1 MKPMIV
7 ITDVVSKAGDVVMRE
22 KTIALFGHVVY
33 RKSESYP
40 IDGEDRTVGFNTNGT
55 NLTYVEDE

>member
-22 KTIALFGHVVY
+22 KTIALFGYIAV

-40 IDGEDRTVGFNTNGT
+40 IDGEDRTVGFNTIT
-55 NLTYVEDE
+55 QVEYE

>member
-7 ITDVVSKAGDVVMRE
+7 ITDAVQDKGDVSIRE
-22 KTIALFGHVVY
+22 KTIAIFGFVIY
-33 RKSESYP
+33 RCSECYP
-40 IDGEDRTVGFNTNGT
+40 ITKDRTIGFSSGT

>member
-1 MKPMIV
+1 MIV
-7 ITDVVSKAGDVVMRE
+7 ITDVASKAGDVVMRE
-22 KTIALFGHVVY
+22 KTIALLGYVVY

-55 NLTYVEDE
+55 SLTYVEDE

>member
-1 MKPMIV
+1 MIV
-7 ITDVVSKAGDVVMRE
+7 ITDVASKTGDIVMRE
-22 KTIALFGHVVY
+22 KTIAMFGCIVY

-55 NLTYVEDE
+55 SLTYVEDERD